1 MTLQAYGVVVL
12 WKVVCA
18 ARLALDPESLSR
30 LLALFFTHHI
40 YVWCRAFVVLLET
53 IGIFEE
59 TTYTVGIIFAGFV
72 MMPFALGPGGNLMGM
87 GVISLYCL
95 VILPYKTD
103 PELLKI
109 ERRQNMFLNSKWRKH
124 VETLQSEMHDD
135 DKGMRALAG
144 AQNVCS
150 LGHANADWA
159 EVKSS
164 TIVVEAPASVLPS
177 TAAASNV
184 AATRSGAVVKAV
196 KVKPGQIIEP
206 GAALVEITDTR
217 KRQHHQT
224 AALGKDAVFDA
235 LDLDGSGELS
245 REELVEVMV
254 GWGGESAFSA
264 LVFCRLMPTL
274 SLTRKALGRSAS
286 GGGGAVFR
294 EDRQGPR

>member
-1 MTLQAYGVVVL
+1 M
-12 WKVVCA
+12 
-18 ARLALDPESLSR
+18 
-30 LLALFFTHHI
+30 
-40 YVWCRAFVVLLET
+40 VLLET

-159 EVKSS
+159 EVNPRRSS
-164 TIVVEAPASVLPS
+164 WRPRRPSCPPPPRLPTSPRHEAE
-177 TAAASNV
+177 
-184 AATRSGAVVKAV
+184 RW
-196 KVKPGQIIEP
+196 
-206 GAALVEITDTR
+206 
-217 KRQHHQT
+217 
-224 AALGKDAVFDA
+224 
-235 LDLDGSGELS
+235 S
-245 REELVEVMV
+245 R
-254 GWGGESAFSA
+254 
-264 LVFCRLMPTL
+264 P
-274 SLTRKALGRSAS
+274 
-286 GGGGAVFR
+286 
-294 EDRQGPR
+294 

>member
-1 MTLQAYGVVVL
+1 MQAYGVVVL

-217 KRQHHQT
+217 KRQHHQVIPPAPSLFTRFRPYLAHFSPVFPRFLRVFT
-224 AALGKDAVFDA
+224 AWPRRFQRAA
-235 LDLDGSGELS
+235 S
-245 REELVEVMV
+245 RNP
-254 GWGGESAFSA
+254 GPRNG
-264 LVFCRLMPTL
+264 
-274 SLTRKALGRSAS
+274 
-286 GGGGAVFR
+286 
-294 EDRQGPR
+294 RQGAQEGRTPPFVRRPRC